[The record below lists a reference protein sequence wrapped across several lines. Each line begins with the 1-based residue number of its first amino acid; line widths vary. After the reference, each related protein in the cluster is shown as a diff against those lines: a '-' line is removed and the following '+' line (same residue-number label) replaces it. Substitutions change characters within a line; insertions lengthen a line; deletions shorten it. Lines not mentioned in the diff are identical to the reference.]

1 MKFPYKGRVRLYACI
16 AAANHGTTLNRVLSE
31 ARSRP
36 EVYARREV
44 MRRLHAEGV
53 SYAQIGRWLNRDH
66 ATVMYGL
73 GVIKKTFPSRR
84 RA

>member
-1 MKFPYKGRVRLYACI
+1 MKRYTGRVRLYACI

-31 ARSRP
+31 SRSRA

-44 MRRLHAEGV
+44 MHRLHAEGA
-53 SYAQIGRWLNRDH
+53 SYSQIGRWLNRDH
-66 ATVMYGL
+66 STVMVGL
-73 GVIKKTFPSRR
+73 GVVKKHYESRR